1 MVITTNGGLWRYRTK
16 DTILFTQTYPFK
28 IKVCGRT
35 QLFLNQFGE
44 EVMVDHLE
52 QTILEVQNLTHS
64 KVNEFMVS
72 FNMSHSKFENI
83 GQHHWVIEFE
93 KPPSDIH
100 QFIQTVD
107 SKLQKNNIDYKA
119 KRKNNNPLGF
129 PRVTIVEKG
138 SFFNWMKKRGKL
150 GGQHKVPRI
159 DGSNTFIND
168 IIKISNKTC

>member
-1 MVITTNGGLWRYRTK
+1 MLLMLDYGIYYEFIKKEDWHDDQPNTISLLDVKLNEPYEMVITTNGGLWRYRTK

-72 FNMSHSKFENI
+72 FNMSNSKFENI

-93 KPPSDIH
+93 NHLVI
-100 QFIQTVD
+100 
-107 SKLQKNNIDYKA
+107 
-119 KRKNNNPLGF
+119 
-129 PRVTIVEKG
+129 
-138 SFFNWMKKRGKL
+138 
-150 GGQHKVPRI
+150 
-159 DGSNTFIND
+159 FINLYKPLTPNYKKTIS
-168 IIKISNKTC
+168 IIKPREKTIIP